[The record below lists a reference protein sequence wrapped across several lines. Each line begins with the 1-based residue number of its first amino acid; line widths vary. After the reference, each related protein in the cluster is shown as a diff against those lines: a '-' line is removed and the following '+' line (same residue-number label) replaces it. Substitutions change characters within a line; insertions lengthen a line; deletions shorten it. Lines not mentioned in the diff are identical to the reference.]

1 MVYYSLFYPHFS
13 SPNFYFWPA
22 FVEAVAVAGM
32 IFSQVSPLVFWA
44 RFRLPSPKIPSIFE
58 SFSALTFPP
67 DLLFTF
73 ISCYIPHHLH
83 GHAHGFEKVIFQT
96 GA

>member
-1 MVYYSLFYPHFS
+1 MVYYSPFYPHFR

-22 FVEAVAVAGM
+22 FVEAVAGM
-32 IFSQVSPLVFWA
+32 IFSQVSRLAFLA
-44 RFRLPSPKIPSIFE
+44 RFKLLSPKIPSTFE

-73 ISCYIPHHLH
+73 LSCYTPHHLH
-83 GHAHGFEKVIFQT
+83 GHVHGFGKVIFQM